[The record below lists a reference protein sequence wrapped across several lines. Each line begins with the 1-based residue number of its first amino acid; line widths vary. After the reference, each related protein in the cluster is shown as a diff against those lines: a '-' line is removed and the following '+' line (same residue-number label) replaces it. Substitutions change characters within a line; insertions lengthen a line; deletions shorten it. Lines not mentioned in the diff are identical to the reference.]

1 MNAKLTLKFM
11 GNYVILL
18 MVWPPNQKW
27 YQNFKNG
34 FEIKKCIKNDKIQN
48 KNVRIQW
55 KILFDHKQNLT
66 IFGKFLKSYVFMP

>member
-1 MNAKLTLKFM
+1 
-11 GNYVILL
+11 

-34 FEIKKCIKNDKIQN
+34 FQVNKCIKNDKIQN
-48 KNVRIQW
+48 KNVIIQS
-55 KILFDHKQNLT
+55 KILFDQKQNLT

>member
-1 MNAKLTLKFM
+1 M

-55 KILFDHKQNLT
+55 KILFDDKQNLT